1 MAHRRK
7 LGTSIEP
14 IEILD
19 SDDDPQTFG
28 YSSVIDLT
36 QDDLAL
42 SQTPEI
48 LQQLATQKK
57 VSPASSALDPHSPS
71 RRPLGLASRQCSFM
85 EGQNTSP
92 NVESEAKT
100 SIPLISL
107 PVQVLHTEN
116 EGLIG
121 ECQQLM
127 SEGDADSELSDVMDR
142 PRRRRLRRARERS
155 SRILEA
161 GHPVIP
167 MSSSTLVKE
176 SSPKV
181 ADSLVQ
187 RTHYGKIR
195 QWICV
200 QG

>member
-1 MAHRRK
+1 MPHRRK

-19 SDDDPQTFG
+19 SDDDSQTSG

-36 QDDLAL
+36 QDDPVR

-57 VSPASSALDPHSPS
+57 VSQASPAVDPHSPS
-71 RRPLGLASRQCSFM
+71 RQSLGLASLQCSLV

-92 NVESEAKT
+92 NVENETKT
-100 SIPLISL
+100 STPLIS
-107 PVQVLHTEN
+107 PPGQVLHTDN

-127 SEGDADSELSDVMDR
+127 SEVDADSELSDVMDR
-142 PRRRRLRRARERS
+142 PTRRRLRRIRERS
-155 SRILEA
+155 SRTLET

-167 MSSSTLVKE
+167 ISSSTLVKE
-176 SSPKV
+176 SSPEV

-187 RTHYGKIR
+187 RTHHGKIR

>member
-19 SDDDPQTFG
+19 SDDDLRTFG

-36 QDDLAL
+36 QDDLVL
-42 SQTPEI
+42 SHAPEI

-57 VSPASSALDPHSPS
+57 VSPASSAVDPHSPS
-71 RRPLGLASRQCSFM
+71 RQPLVLASRQCSFV
-85 EGQNTSP
+85 EGQNTP
-92 NVESEAKT
+92 PKVENEAKT
-100 SIPLISL
+100 STPLIS
-107 PVQVLHTEN
+107 PPGQVLHTDN

-121 ECQQLM
+121 ECKQLM
-127 SEGDADSELSDVMDR
+127 SGGDADSGLSDAMDR
-142 PRRRRLRRARERS
+142 LTRRRLRRVRERS
-155 SRILEA
+155 SRTLET

-176 SSPKV
+176 SSPEV

-187 RTHYGKIR
+187 RTHHGKIR